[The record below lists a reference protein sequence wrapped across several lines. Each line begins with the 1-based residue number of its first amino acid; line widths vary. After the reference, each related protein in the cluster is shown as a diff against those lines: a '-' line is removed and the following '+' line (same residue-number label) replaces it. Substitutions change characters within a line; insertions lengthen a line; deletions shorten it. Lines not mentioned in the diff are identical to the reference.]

1 MFIESMVF
9 SEFEGVPTTVHLM
22 DCHALP
28 ALPLDDVGSITM
40 SSQLPI
46 LAAVD
51 IDTEGTTGLDGAV
64 MGTFVCGTDL

>member
-1 MFIESMVF
+1 MVF
-9 SEFEGVPTTVHLM
+9 SEFEGGPVTVHFI

-28 ALPLDDVGSITM
+28 ALPLDDVGSITT
-40 SSQLPI
+40 SSQLPM

-51 IDTEGTTGLDGAV
+51 SDTEGATGLDGAV